1 MFLSKKKQSAA
12 ETAAQEQR
20 REPRYSTLARVRVNG
35 FEGEAVLR
43 NINSGGFRM
52 ESRTYAAISVGER
65 YGMKIIP
72 ESASNISPFDLEI
85 EARWVQNTEKSFN
98 SGFQIAGSPGD
109 KTFDRYLNYI
119 KAQSSV

>member
-1 MFLSKKKQSAA
+1 V
-12 ETAAQEQR
+12 
-20 REPRYSTLARVRVNG
+20 ARIRING

-52 ESRTYAAISVGER
+52 ESRTYAAITVGER

-85 EARWVQNTEKSFN
+85 EARWVQNTEKSF
-98 SGFQIAGSPGD
+98 SAGLRVASPSANKIFD
-109 KTFDRYLNYI
+109 KYVNYV
-119 KAQSSV
+119 KTHSSVYSA